1 MKVKTLE
8 IPRNQ
13 YRMSIIS
20 SCNMKC
26 VYCHNEGNNEIS
38 MLKLEDIESNATK
51 GDKHKKIIK
60 DSKEYGLKAIRLTRR
75 RTSYTSANLRDM

>member
-1 MKVKTLE
+1 MKTLE

-26 VYCHNEGNNEIS
+26 SYCHNEGNTSTN
-38 MLKLEDIESNATK
+38 MLNLEQIE
-51 GDKHKKIIK
+51 KIIQ
-60 DSKEYGLKAIRLTRR
+60 DSIPFGLKEIRLTRR
-75 RTSYTSANLRDM
+75 RAINTSTNI

>member
-1 MKVKTLE
+1 
-8 IPRNQ
+8 
-13 YRMSIIS
+13 MSIIS

-38 MLKLEDIESNATK
+38 MLKLEDIE
-51 GDKHKKIIK
+51 KIIK

>member
-1 MKVKTLE
+1 MKALE

-26 VYCHNEGNNEIS
+26 TYCHNEGNSAIS
-38 MLKLEDIESNATK
+38 MLKIEDIE
-51 GDKHKKIIK
+51 KIIK
-60 DSKEYGLKAIRLTRR
+60 DSLHIICI
-75 RTSYTSANLRDM
+75 

>member
-1 MKVKTLE
+1 MEALE

-26 VYCHNEGNNEIS
+26 TYCHNEGNKTIS
-38 MLKLEDIESNATK
+38 MLKIEDIE
-51 GDKHKKIIK
+51 KIIK
-60 DSKEYGLKAIRLTRR
+60 DSLDYKLKAIRLTRR
-75 RTSYTSANLRDM
+75 RTTNTPSNF

>member
-1 MKVKTLE
+1 METLE

-26 VYCHNEGNNEIS
+26 VYCHNEGNNSIS
-38 MLKLEDIESNATK
+38 MLKIEDIE
-51 GDKHKKIIK
+51 KIIK
-60 DSKEYGLKAIRLTRR
+60 DSLDYGLKAIRLTRR
-75 RTSYTSANLRDM
+75 RASYSSTNF

>member
-38 MLKLEDIESNATK
+38 MLKLEDIE
-51 GDKHKKIIK
+51 KIIK

-75 RTSYTSANLRDM
+75 RTSYTSENLRDM

>member
-38 MLKLEDIESNATK
+38 MLKLEDIE
-51 GDKHKKIIK
+51 KIIK
-60 DSKEYGLKAIRLTRR
+60 DSKEDGLKAIRLTRR

>member
-38 MLKLEDIESNATK
+38 MLKLEDIEK
-51 GDKHKKIIK
+51 LIK

>member
-1 MKVKTLE
+1 MKTKTIE

-26 VYCHNEGNNEIS
+26 VYCHNEGNNAIS
-38 MLKLEDIESNATK
+38 MLKIEDIE
-51 GDKHKKIIK
+51 KIIK
-60 DSKEYGLKAIRLTRR
+60 DSEGFGLKAIRLTRR
-75 RTSYTSANLRDM
+75 RASYSPTNI

>member
-1 MKVKTLE
+1 MKKLE

-26 VYCHNEGNNEIS
+26 VYCHNEGNNSIN
-38 MLKLEDIESNATK
+38 MLKIENIE
-51 GDKHKKIIK
+51 KIIK
-60 DSKEYGLKAIRLTRR
+60 DSLDYGLKAIRLTRR
-75 RTSYTSANLRDM
+75 RASYPSTNF

>member
-1 MKVKTLE
+1 MKALE

-26 VYCHNEGNNEIS
+26 TYCHNEGNSAIS
-38 MLKLEDIESNATK
+38 MLKIEDIE
-51 GDKHKKIIK
+51 KIIK
-60 DSKEYGLKAIRLTRR
+60 DSLDYGLEAIRLTRR
-75 RTSYTSANLRDM
+75 GTSYSSANF

>member
-1 MKVKTLE
+1 METLE

-26 VYCHNEGNNEIS
+26 TYCHNEGNKSIS
-38 MLKLEDIESNATK
+38 ILKIEDIE
-51 GDKHKKIIK
+51 KIIK
-60 DSKEYGLKAIRLTRR
+60 DSLDYGLKAIRLTRR
-75 RTSYTSANLRDM
+75 RASYTSTNF

>member
-1 MKVKTLE
+1 METKILE

-26 VYCHNEGNNEIS
+26 VYCHNEGNNLVS
-38 MLKLEDIESNATK
+38 MLKIEDIE
-51 GDKHKKIIK
+51 KIIR
-60 DSKEYGLKAIRLTRR
+60 DSEGFGLKAIRLTRWR
-75 RTSYTSANLRDM
+75 ATYTSTNFRNMQNDIRKI